1 MGTEKSG
8 SQRSGPKGNVSIAL
22 TRPKRRASPKKH
34 SRQRRRHPNSLKT
47 PRFEEVAIYREK
59 NVLRAPEFG
68 LAGTGGTQRGR
79 DAPRTK
85 NERRENRHC
94 KDVSRVHK
102 LCVRKLLRDSSTDW
116 GKGLLC
122 TGETMLH
129 EAWFGRAPS
138 FATPVLLFLYIS
150 PRGEPDVSDESGR
163 HRFPV
168 NVEVH
173 SKRRDDSKQR
183 GKQQKTALLTIVP
196 GKNARPRQF
205 QR

>member
-8 SQRSGPKGNVSIAL
+8 SRRSGPRGNVSIAL
-22 TRPKRRASPKKH
+22 TRQKRRASPKKH
-34 SRQRRRHPNSLKT
+34 SRQRRHPNSLKT

-68 LAGTGGTQRGR
+68 LAGTGERNAEGTLQEQ
-79 DAPRTK
+79 K

-102 LCVRKLLRDSSTDW
+102 LCVRKLFRDSSTDW

-129 EAWFGRAPS
+129 EAWLGRAQS
-138 FATPVLLFLYIS
+138 FATPVLLFLYT
-150 PRGEPDVSDESGR
+150 P
-163 HRFPV
+163 
-168 NVEVH
+168 
-173 SKRRDDSKQR
+173 
-183 GKQQKTALLTIVP
+183 A
-196 GKNARPRQF
+196 
-205 QR
+205 